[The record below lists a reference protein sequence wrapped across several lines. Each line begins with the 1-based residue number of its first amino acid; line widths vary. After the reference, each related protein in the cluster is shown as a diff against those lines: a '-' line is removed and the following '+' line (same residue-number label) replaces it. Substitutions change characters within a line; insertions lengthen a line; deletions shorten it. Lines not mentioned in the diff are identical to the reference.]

1 MESLPNIDNC
11 DDEVFILS
19 SSMFE
24 HEAHER
30 EKQLPWKAKK
40 NFKFKDSSLAISIL
54 YNRFDCAKMLLTRSI
69 ETSCI
74 QEVKNLNDSSYST
87 ELDSWF
93 AASMKLHTCSE
104 FNEMSNL
111 FHELSLNGA
120 KFSNYL
126 FILIDSMGELSQFKH
141 SFLKPPQIIEH
152 RLSLTNVEI
161 DNYTFCYN
169 SFFSNFFKCLTFICN
184 YNLGKLFSSD
194 QKMELFLKSLFV
206 KINELFLVTNN
217 WHMVDLILL
226 NNHSTC
232 GKNPLVTIRIFSI
245 LKGF

>member
-1 MESLPNIDNC
+1 MDLESLPN
-11 DDEVFILS
+11 DDDVFLLS
-19 SSMFE
+19 SSM
-24 HEAHER
+24 HENEPEP
-30 EKQLPWKAKK
+30 EKNQLPWKANKK
-40 NFKFKDSSLAISIL
+40 FKFKDSSLAISIL

-74 QEVKNLNDSSYST
+74 QEIKNLNDSSYST

-126 FILIDSMGELSQFKH
+126 FILIDSMGELSQFKN
-141 SFLKPPQIIEH
+141 SFLKPKQMIEH
-152 RLSLTNVEI
+152 RHSLSNVEI

-184 YNLGKLFSSD
+184 YNLGKLFSSE

-226 NNHSTC
+226 NSRASSE
-232 GKNPLVTIRIFSI
+232 KNPIVNYN
-245 LKGF
+245 LKKTF